1 LGAENLPVC
10 PICNARRVKFVGRPQ
25 ISPEAAPFVREDYRI
40 AKCNSC
46 IFYFVFPEI
55 KLKQEEWAELYGKK
69 YFSEISR
76 WWKNKRKEHREKRL
90 GLLQKYSP
98 RKVIRFLDI
107 GCGEGYVLADAQEKG
122 WEVYGVDI
130 YDNRLDI
137 AKSSDIFFF
146 GGDIFHA
153 SFPADF
159 FDCIYLDSV
168 LEHLKDPV
176 ALLKEAHR
184 ILCPGGVLY
193 LGVPNED
200 SLYNDVRKLV
210 ATISGRR
217 GISVRTNPFRSPYHV
232 VGFTLRSIKKTLVE
246 NGFDIVRLRNFS
258 GEYEWRKFKL
268 FTRPSF
274 IHFFLLPVYLIAIP
288 LKRRMYIDAIIR
300 KRGS

>member
-1 LGAENLPVC
+1 M
-10 PICNARRVKFVGRPQ
+10 GRPQ
-25 ISPEAAPFVREDYRI
+25 ISPEAAPFVREDYQI

-55 KLKQEEWAELYGKK
+55 RLTQEEWAELYGKE
-69 YFSEISR
+69 YFSEIPR

-98 RKVIRFLDI
+98 RKVIKFLDI
-107 GCGEGYVLADAQEKG
+107 GCGEGYVLADAHKKG

-130 YDNRLDI
+130 CDNRLDI
-137 AKSSDIFFF
+137 AKNRDISFFK
-146 GGDIFHA
+146 GNIDQA

-176 ALLKEAHR
+176 ALLREANR
-184 ILCPGGVLY
+184 ILHPGGVLY
-193 LGVPNED
+193 LGIPNDD
-200 SLYNDVRKLV
+200 SLFNDARKLIF
-210 ATISGRR
+210 TILGRR
-217 GISVRTNPFRSPYHV
+217 GISVRTKPFKSPYHV
-232 VGFTLRSIKKTLVE
+232 VGFTLRSIKKTLAE
-246 NGFDIVRLRNFS
+246 SGFDIIRLRNFS

-268 FTRPSF
+268 FTRPFF

-288 LKRRMYIDAIIR
+288 LKRRIYIDAIIQ
-300 KRGS
+300 KRSN

>member
-1 LGAENLPVC
+1 MIVENYPVC
-10 PICNARRVKFVGRPQ
+10 PLCNSSQVKFVGKPQ
-25 ISPEAAPFVREDYRI
+25 ISAEAAPFVREDYRI
-40 AKCNSC
+40 AECNLC

-55 KLKQEEWAELYGKK
+55 KFTQEEWAELYGKE
-69 YFSEISR
+69 YFPEIPR

-98 RKVIRFLDI
+98 GKVIRFLDI
-107 GCGEGYVLADAQEKG
+107 GCGEGYVLADAHKKG

-137 AKSSDIFFF
+137 SKSSGIFFF
-146 GGDIFHA
+146 GGDIFQA

-176 ALLKEAHR
+176 ALLKEAYR

-200 SLYNDVRKLV
+200 SLFNDARKLIF
-210 ATISGRR
+210 TMLGRR
-217 GISVRTNPFRSPYHV
+217 GISVRTKPFKSPYHV
-232 VGFTLRSIKKTLVE
+232 VGFTLRSIKKTLAE
-246 NGFDIVRLRNFS
+246 SGFDIVRLRNFA
-258 GEYEWRKFKL
+258 GEYEWRKFRL
-268 FTRPSF
+268 FTRPFF

-288 LKRRMYIDAIIR
+288 LKRRIYIDAIIR
-300 KRGS
+300 KRGN